1 MKRIDFLRYNPDLLI
16 NDTEGYKSRLG
27 GYLTILVSALSVL
40 SIVAFSQDLI
50 NKTNPFSSETE
61 EINGSPFL
69 ANSDAF
75 ITLAPLLSGG
85 VSLVDVDKYL
95 DIQFGVI
102 DMDGSRTTSATA
114 YYSYFGANLC
124 LAKNNTRFIE
134 NTNNLAGFFAVAETS
149 YFCPPIEHNKIDLVS
164 TYGSSKF
171 IAWDIQ
177 VKLCKNTTIVSKCK
191 SSEEIKSYLKLFF
204 VHVIIS
210 TNLINTNNLTSPFI
224 PTYTAKIL
232 RVSASSTR
240 QEINFFKQMKLY
252 SDEGFIMESLNN
264 RESYYLSRF
273 ESDSIY
279 EEDPANVLRLLITN
293 DSNLMNIKR
302 EYIKVQKVAADVG
315 GILKFFLIFISSFNY
330 LFAKVD
336 FYCYIHNR
344 LFLPSSATVNNNNNV
359 ENSNYMINRVKL
371 NNVSKLI
378 LGNQKGITSSYN
390 YVNESGAKT
399 KNSVIDSA
407 KVAASNPFTAA
418 EENLQISIERQ
429 IGKNCCG
436 FMELIFQYYFPM
448 SKSKTIKKVELIYSK
463 LFSFEGITDTQVY
476 NSILSEKSGMTNLEL
491 HNLCK
496 KSIIERLNFPEEGI

>member
-16 NDTEGYKSRLG
+16 NETEGYKSRLG
-27 GYLTILVSALSVL
+27 GYLTVLIFILSVL
-40 SIVAFSQDLI
+40 SIVAFSRDLI
-50 NKTNPFSSETE
+50 NKTNPFSSVTE
-61 EINGSPFL
+61 EINYSPFL
-69 ANSDAF
+69 SNKNAF
-75 ITLAPLLSGG
+75 ITIAPLLSGG

-114 YYSYFGANLC
+114 YYSYFGSDLC
-124 LAKNNTRFIE
+124 LAKNNTRFLE
-134 NTNNLAGFFAVAETS
+134 NTDNLVGFFAVAENS

-177 VKLCKNTTIVSKCK
+177 VKLCKNTTQVSKCK
-191 SSEEIKSYLKLFF
+191 PREEIKRYLKLFF

-210 TNLINTNNLTSPFI
+210 TNLINTNNLTDPFI

-240 QEINFFKQMKLY
+240 QEINFLKQMKLF

-264 RESYYLSRF
+264 KESYFLSRF
-273 ESDSIY
+273 ESDSIFDD
-279 EEDPANVLRLLITN
+279 DPVNVLRLLITN

-302 EYIKVQKVAADVG
+302 EYMKVQKVAADVG
-315 GILKFFLIFISSFNY
+315 GILKFFLIFISAFNY
-330 LFAKVD
+330 IFAKVD
-336 FYCYIHNR
+336 FFCYVHNR
-344 LFLPSSATVNNNNNV
+344 LFLPTQESANNQI
-359 ENSNYMINRVKL
+359 ENSNYMINKVKL

-378 LGNQKGITSSYN
+378 LGNQKGIMSSYN
-390 YVNESGAKT
+390 FVTDGGGKT
-399 KNSVIDSA
+399 KTSAIESA
-407 KVAASNPFTAA
+407 KIGASNPFTAA
-418 EENLQISIERQ
+418 EETLHISNERH
-429 IGKNCCG
+429 IGKNFCA
-436 FMELIFQYYFPM
+436 FIQLIIQYYFPF
-448 SKSKTIKKVELIYSK
+448 SKTNTIKKIEFIYSK

-476 NSILSEKSGMTNLEL
+476 NNILSEKSGMSNTEL

-496 KSIIERLNFPEEGI
+496 KCIIERLNSPEEAIK